1 MVLMVLRSKKTPN
14 VKSDNKKCT
23 CKIFEDVSFE
33 KSLKLSAAVSPLELG
48 WAGGFSRYL
57 HFYEYMECFLAV
69 VTRLHLGC
77 RNIRVTV
84 AGCTCSFS

>member
-33 KSLKLSAAVSPLELG
+33 KSLKLSAAVSLLKLELEG
-48 WAGGFSRYL
+48 SL
-57 HFYEYMECFLAV
+57 
-69 VTRLHLGC
+69 VT
-77 RNIRVTV
+77 
-84 AGCTCSFS
+84 CTFMNTWNVSSL

>member
-33 KSLKLSAAVSPLELG
+33 KSLKLSAAVSPLELELEG
-48 WAGGFSRYL
+48 SL
-57 HFYEYMECFLAV
+57 
-69 VTRLHLGC
+69 VT
-77 RNIRVTV
+77 
-84 AGCTCSFS
+84 CTFMNTWNVSLL

>member
-33 KSLKLSAAVSPLELG
+33 KSLKLSAAVSLLELG
-48 WAGGFSRYL
+48 WS
-57 HFYEYMECFLAV
+57 
-69 VTRLHLGC
+69 
-77 RNIRVTV
+77 
-84 AGCTCSFS
+84 

>member
-33 KSLKLSAAVSPLELG
+33 KSLKLSAVCSSWAG
-48 WAGGFSRYL
+48 AGGFSRYL

>member
-33 KSLKLSAAVSPLELG
+33 KSLKLSAAVSLLELG
-48 WAGGFSRYL
+48 LGWGWRVLSL
-57 HFYEYMECFLAV
+57 LA
-69 VTRLHLGC
+69 LL
-77 RNIRVTV
+77 
-84 AGCTCSFS
+84 